1 MSISN
6 ALDEGDN
13 LSYISDSTFFPN
25 TSFRDNVT
33 YVTPLDQN
41 EDLKCNQYISKNKTH
56 FIYGGYEGIPE
67 NLLIN
72 FIGWIVLLSLFT
84 VLRKNA
90 WNYGRL
96 ALVQKY
102 ENRNNL
108 QGYSRYN
115 VWTHIFYGTD
125 QQMSKPSGTETDSV
139 SSYEFNVHIDKGFFS
154 WIPAVFKIKDEHIL
168 AKSGRDAVQYL
179 SFQRH
184 IIVYMMIVC
193 VVCITIILPINFQGT
208 LEGGEKEFGHT
219 TLSNLDPSSYFMWV
233 HVTLAFIFLPLG
245 IGFTRRFSRMLE
257 VRALTTS
264 VSRTLMITRVPRR
277 SCHKDTLLRHF
288 QDAYPNVDVQDIQF
302 AYDIKKL
309 VELDKEREV
318 VHTANIFCESYLKET
333 GYRLEMRAYK
343 CGVICGCCDIFGCP
357 KVDAIEY
364 YTQEEA
370 NLTSEVEDEK
380 VKALQH
386 PTGIA
391 FVTFD
396 CIENAQLVLH
406 DHRRRC
412 GCGHN
417 PPSSLVSKEL
427 KPHNWIIHT
436 APSPDDIY
444 WSNLSVTT
452 KLWYVKAIFINFL
465 LFIFLFFLTTPPVVI
480 NSLDLLML
488 SDKLTQMSPLLSEFL
503 PTLMLW
509 TVAALMPVI
518 VAYSDQFMSHWTR
531 SGQNHS
537 VMRKTFI
544 FLLFM
549 LIILP
554 SLGFTSAKAF
564 LEWVLHDQL
573 NQNQTYRWECMFLPD
588 NGGFFVN
595 YVITSAFIGTALELI
610 RFPEL
615 FLYIIRLG
623 LARSEAETAS
633 IRKNILYEFQFG
645 VQYAWMLLIF
655 AMTVIYSVSCPLIT
669 PFGLIYLIFKHLV
682 DKYNIY
688 FAYGPSKIRKSI
700 HTSAVNFVIAS
711 IVILQLCLLFFS
723 LLRQGLKKPLTIYS
737 LFLLCVTF
745 LIFVM
750 HVAFHWFKDFSP
762 IEYKPGTEEVQ
773 IEENFDDEIEQSTSE
788 ISEERLA
795 SYQFVPPVLRS
806 ASICGDEGNSRFY
819 PTRRSYGTNPEEME
833 INIASDTLQ
842 NHQQSSD
849 QEKKSNSQEH
859 DSFIG
864 YQNYT
869 PKVTL
874 HAEIN
879 NSPDPEVVAL
889 EDEETVYIRPCSS
902 NTGSAQLNFS
912 KDDNP
917 TEAESNST
925 NQDVALNEGT
935 VSDGS
940 PVLVTKGTSVSNVD
954 ESFSNSHNSS
964 KNSTDPTR
972 V

>member
-1 MSISN
+1 MKRMSISN

-102 ENRNNL
+102 ENR
-108 QGYSRYN
+108 
-115 VWTHIFYGTD
+115 WTHIFYGTD

-396 CIENAQLVLH
+396 SIENAQLVLH

-417 PPSSLVSKEL
+417 PPSSLVSKE
-427 KPHNWIIHT
+427 
-436 APSPDDIY
+436 
-444 WSNLSVTT
+444 SNLSVTT

-682 DKYNIY
+682 DNCKFRDRFNSYSATLSLVFFPSTSRFEETINHLQSFSPLRY
-688 FAYGPSKIRKSI
+688 FFDICDACSVPL
-700 HTSAVNFVIAS
+700 V
-711 IVILQLCLLFFS
+711 
-723 LLRQGLKKPLTIYS
+723 QGLQS
-737 LFLLCVTF
+737 NR
-745 LIFVM
+745 
-750 HVAFHWFKDFSP
+750 
-762 IEYKPGTEEVQ
+762 PGTEEVQ

-819 PTRRSYGTNPEEME
+819 PTTRRSYGTNPEEME